1 MAAPPFSAQ
10 FTVSSLHTLS
20 PLSLSHT
27 HTPHPPPP
35 HLHPL
40 VRVCVHLCVRY
51 EEHKLVARVLNVIA
65 EHDPSTPLFINYD
78 SHIVHSPLQ
87 VPQEFFD
94 KFLFIENSTVPDW
107 DYHRH
112 LCESL
117 SWRP

>member
-1 MAAPPFSAQ
+1 M
-10 FTVSSLHTLS
+10 
-20 PLSLSHT
+20 
-27 HTPHPPPP
+27 
-35 HLHPL
+35 
-40 VRVCVHLCVRY
+40 RVCVHLCVRY

-117 SWRP
+117 PWRP